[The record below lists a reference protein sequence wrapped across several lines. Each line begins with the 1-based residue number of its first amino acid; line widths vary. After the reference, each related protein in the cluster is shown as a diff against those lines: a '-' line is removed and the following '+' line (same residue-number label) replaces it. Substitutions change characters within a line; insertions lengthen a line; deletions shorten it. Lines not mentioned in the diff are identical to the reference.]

1 MRFFTNL
8 VDSVYNPGFYATM
21 RERRGVSAVAHLLLV
36 AIICAVLY
44 TVLIFPSLQIVRDSI
59 VSVPEKARALYP
71 ETMVFV
77 VDKGVASVMGVEEP
91 VIIPIFNEKNG
102 FDISGVD
109 ADVNVQG
116 LQPADVIEKNFI
128 VDTITPFSIQT
139 LQERNGFAWASK
151 DGVYTIDDKG
161 EVKGFAYGKET
172 TFTLSKT
179 VLNNAIDTIVPYYG
193 MVLPIM
199 VGILLLAMI
208 LGLWI
213 GYLFFALIMA
223 ILIKIYYSLFL
234 KNPIP
239 YSQAYKTAIFAM
251 TAPIFAYIVL
261 SIYDLYVQ
269 FAFTAATLLIVIAN
283 TYAHRRPEEIAPQTV
298 AQPVTPPQQLPPQ
311 ETPLT

>member
-91 VIIPIFNEKNG
+91 VIIPIFNEENG

-116 LQPADVIEKNFI
+116 LQPADVI
-128 VDTITPFSIQT
+128 
-139 LQERNGFAWASK
+139 
-151 DGVYTIDDKG
+151 
-161 EVKGFAYGKET
+161 
-172 TFTLSKT
+172 
-179 VLNNAIDTIVPYYG
+179 
-193 MVLPIM
+193 
-199 VGILLLAMI
+199 
-208 LGLWI
+208 
-213 GYLFFALIMA
+213 
-223 ILIKIYYSLFL
+223 
-234 KNPIP
+234 
-239 YSQAYKTAIFAM
+239 
-251 TAPIFAYIVL
+251 
-261 SIYDLYVQ
+261 
-269 FAFTAATLLIVIAN
+269 
-283 TYAHRRPEEIAPQTV
+283 
-298 AQPVTPPQQLPPQ
+298 
-311 ETPLT
+311 